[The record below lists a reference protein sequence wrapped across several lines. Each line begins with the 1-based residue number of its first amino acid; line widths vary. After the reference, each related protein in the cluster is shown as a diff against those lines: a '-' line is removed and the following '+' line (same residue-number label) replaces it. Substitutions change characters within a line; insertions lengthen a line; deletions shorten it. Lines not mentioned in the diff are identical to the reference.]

1 MFLAL
6 TTPATASAL
15 VVALRIARNTY
26 QTQNDVN
33 VGAAKAIVDHFP
45 SRR

>member
-1 MFLAL
+1 MFPAL
-6 TTPATASAL
+6 TTLATAFAL

-26 QTQNDVN
+26 QTQNDMN
-33 VGAAKAIVDHFP
+33 VGAAKAIVDLIP

>member
-1 MFLAL
+1 MLIAL
-6 TTPATASAL
+6 TTLATASAL

-33 VGAAKAIVDHFP
+33 VGAAKAIVDLIP

>member
-1 MFLAL
+1 MLIAL

-15 VVALRIARNTY
+15 GVELRIARNTY

-33 VGAAKAIVDHFP
+33 IGAARAIVDLIL

>member
-6 TTPATASAL
+6 TTLATASAR

-26 QTQNDVN
+26 RTQNDVD
-33 VGAAKAIVDHFP
+33 VGAARAIVDLIP